1 MTRDLEIG
9 MTEMQ
14 YVKGYPSLA
23 SFISSDKDR
32 STAIYRR
39 FDGLA
44 ARNIL
49 YLQSELAELEAQQK
63 MFDAEDVNGSMLDKT
78 CARNWSDFKRISFE
92 NEKQKERMQLA
103 MDIRKTLK
111 EYSKFPD
118 ACWDHDPC

>member
-9 MTEMQ
+9 ITEIQ

-49 YLQSELAELEAQQK
+49 YLQSELAELEARQRI
-63 MFDAEDVNGSMLDKT
+63 FDAEDVNGSMLDKA
-78 CARNWSDFKRISFE
+78 CARNWSDFKRISLE
-92 NEKQKERMQLA
+92 DEKQKERMQLA
-103 MDIRKTLK
+103 MDIRRTLK
-111 EYSKFPD
+111 EYSQFVH
-118 ACWDHDPC
+118 AY